1 MVIFDVSVFVMKL
14 LYKFYDCVIKV
25 QYIKMRVKSVL
36 WGKKYCKE
44 DIWIEYSLIKVCML
58 KFIEYDKV
66 IWLDVDLLVFNN
78 IDEFFE
84 F

>member
-1 MVIFDVSVFVMKL
+1 
-14 LYKFYDCVIKV
+14 
-25 QYIKMRVKSVL
+25 MRVKSVL